1 MKKWTF
7 ASLAL
12 VAVLAMGLSL
22 RAEEGEGGDMGG
34 GDGGAP
40 NGGKKEKKG
49 GDKPAGE
56 KKAAPQLEELTL
68 TGKLTKTEKSMKDK
82 NGGEKKMEVYSLEC
96 TDGAKVTIPPPKAG
110 KGGEAP
116 AVDLSAFADKNV
128 ELVAMGTKRSVKKG
142 DKEVTMYSVKEVK
155 SVKEAGGGGDAPAP
169 GAEAPAAE

>member
-12 VAVLAMGLSL
+12 VALLAMGLSL

-34 GDGGAP
+34 GDGNGAH
-40 NGGKKEKKG
+40 GGKKEKKG

-68 TGKLTKTEKSMKDK
+68 TGKLTKTEKSKKDK
-82 NGGEKKMEVYSLEC
+82 NGGETKFDVYVLEE
-96 TDGAKVTIPPPKAG
+96 TGGSKITIPPPKAG
-110 KGGEAP
+110 KDGNAP
-116 AVDLSAFADKNV
+116 GLDLSAFADKNV
-128 ELVAMGTKRSVKKG
+128 ELVAMGTKKTMKKG
-142 DKEVTMYSVKEVK
+142 DKEMTMYMVKEVK

-169 GAEAPAAE
+169 GGEAPAAE